1 MNYKLTRRDK
11 KFIFGLSKY
20 FALNPD
26 EIDPDKI
33 NEENNT
39 PVQRKLAK
47 KYLLKSSD
55 NITVQT
61 FVIPVSNGAVTGYL
75 FTNRRVSELTGLG
88 SLIVYFH
95 GGGWVYGNMDF
106 YSIYLK
112 HLAEETESNILL
124 VDYHLA
130 PKFKFPTAIEDC
142 YDAFIW
148 ASGGAKYW
156 KVDPDRIYL
165 AGDGAGANLAAV
177 AAILA
182 RDRKGPQIAGQ
193 ILLYPIVDCR
203 LRTNSMMEHK
213 DSPTLNSKML
223 TYYVMSYAREPKD
236 ILSPMFSPLLSQDLT
251 RLPSAL
257 IIAAEFDPLAD
268 DAMLYE
274 KALTE
279 AGSKAKLLVVEKA
292 FNGFMPFKHA
302 LGRME
307 AEGAIWQFTS
317 GRSVEHIK
325 LMTRKALKNTKF
337 EKPAVAVKPEET
349 SKKEKSNNDK
359 SSDDR
364 ENKEEPES

>member
-1 MNYKLTRRDK
+1 MFKYKLTRRDK
-11 KFIFGLSKY
+11 KFIYGLSKY
-20 FALNPD
+20 FCLNPD
-26 EIDPDKI
+26 SIVPETI

-39 PVQRKLAK
+39 PVQKKLAK
-47 KYLLKSSD
+47 RYLLKSSD
-55 NITVQT
+55 AISSQT

-75 FTNRRVSELTGLG
+75 FTNRRVNDITGLG
-88 SLIVYFH
+88 SLIIYFH

-130 PKFKFPTAIEDC
+130 PKYKFPTAIEDC

-148 ASGGAKYW
+148 ACGGAKYW

-177 AAILA
+177 ASILA
-182 RDRKGPQIAGQ
+182 RDRNAPAIAGQ
-193 ILLYPIVDCR
+193 ILIYPIVDCR

-213 DSPTLNSKML
+213 DSPTLNEKML

-236 ILSPMFSPLLSQDLT
+236 ILSPIFSPLLSQDLT
-251 RLPSAL
+251 RLPNAL
-257 IIAAEFDPLAD
+257 LLSAEFDPLKD

-274 KALTE
+274 KALND
-279 AGSKAKLLVVEKA
+279 AGNKARLFMINGA

-302 LGRME
+302 SGRRE
-307 AEGAIWQFTS
+307 AESTIWQFVS
-317 GRSVEHIK
+317 GRSLDHIK
-325 LMTRKALKNTKF
+325 LMNKKDIKLAKLERPTI
-337 EKPAVAVKPEET
+337 
-349 SKKEKSNNDK
+349 SKQ
-359 SSDDR
+359 DR
-364 ENKEEPES
+364 KEEEESSHY